1 MRLFIIIIIILN
13 IINVVVLGQTSR
25 KPMTRNPNSGYANF
39 NEINGGYGL
48 GGTTVPYSKYYFG
61 LTTIHG
67 YQLNIYGLKVNQ
79 SLFGGLG
86 SGFLLYDGGL
96 LVPVFADLRFTVNK
110 RKISSFAYCETG
122 FHANLEDPINGL
134 RMFIDAGLG
143 LKIRIME
150 TLFSTFS
157 IGAKLQVGNANSDSF
172 INSKL
177 GLAFRPK

>member
-1 MRLFIIIIIILN
+1 MRVIKVVSILIFIS
-13 IINVVVLGQTSR
+13 VVVIGQSSR

-39 NEINGGYGL
+39 NEISGGYGL
-48 GGTTVPYSKYYFG
+48 GSTTLPYSKYYFG

-86 SGFLLYDGGL
+86 TGFLLYDEGL
-96 LVPVFADLRFTVNK
+96 LVPVFADLRFIINK
-110 RKISSFAYCETG
+110 RKISSFAYCDAG
-122 FHANLEDPINGL
+122 FHANFEDPINGL
-134 RMFIDAGLG
+134 RMFIDTGLG
-143 LKIRIME
+143 LKIKIRE

-157 IGAKLQVGNANSDSF
+157 IGAKMQVGNTNSDSF

-177 GLAFRPK
+177 GLAFKPK